1 MKAIR
6 LFFAAAAVAIAALAV
21 QPAAAQFRIGPR
33 VGLNVNKLH
42 FDKELLGNENRAGF
56 NAGLMAEFTVPVV
69 GIGFDISAMYVRRSA
84 EWAQQQLIDKRE
96 YIEIPL
102 NLKYKLNI
110 PIVNSIIRPFL
121 TTGPSFSFLTS
132 KKSWTA
138 FRNKSCDVA
147 WNFGL
152 GVELLRHMQIA
163 ASYGVGMTKAFETI
177 GAINGSAGIE
187 GKNRYWTVTAAYL
200 F

>member
-6 LFFAAAAVAIAALAV
+6 LFIAAAAIAIASIAA
-21 QPAAAQFRIGPR
+21 QPTAAQFRIGPR
-33 VGLNVNKLH
+33 IGLNVNKLH
-42 FDKELLGNENRAGF
+42 LNKELIGNENRAGF

-147 WNFGL
+147 WNFGI
-152 GVELLRHMQIA
+152 GVELLRHLQVA
-163 ASYGVGMTKAFETI
+163 ASYGVGMTKAFESI
-177 GAINGSAGIE
+177 GAINGSADIE

>member
-6 LFFAAAAVAIAALAV
+6 LFFAAAAVAIAAIAV

-42 FDKELLGNENRAGF
+42 FDKELIGNENRAGF

-152 GVELLRHMQIA
+152 GVELLRHLQIA

-177 GAINGSAGIE
+177 GAINGNAGIE

>member
-6 LFFAAAAVAIAALAV
+6 LFFAAAAVAIAAIAV

-42 FDKELLGNENRAGF
+42 FDKELIGNENRAGF

-84 EWAQQQLIDKRE
+84 QWAQQQLIDKRE

-152 GVELLRHMQIA
+152 GVELLRHLQIA

-177 GAINGSAGIE
+177 GAINGNAGIE

>member
-152 GVELLRHMQIA
+152 GVELLRHLQIA